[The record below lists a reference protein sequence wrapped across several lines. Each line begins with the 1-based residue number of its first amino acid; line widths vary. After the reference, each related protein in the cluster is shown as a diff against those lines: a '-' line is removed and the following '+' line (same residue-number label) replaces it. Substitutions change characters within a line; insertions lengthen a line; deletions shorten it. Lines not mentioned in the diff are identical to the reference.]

1 MYSRRTPDE
10 ALQVRHGTTMIRL
23 LRHTEY
29 QSIPIVIENEKGTER
44 QGKGWTSI
52 MTCQYGYIEGVQG
65 ADGDELDCFVG
76 PNASASRVYI
86 INQVKGNGHFD
97 EHKIMLGF
105 SSTGEAEGCYNAHY
119 PPSISRLQ
127 TITDMSMA
135 QFIRKLKTHRW
146 NNAV

>member
-1 MYSRRTPDE
+1 MYGRRTPDE
-10 ALQVRHGTTMIRL
+10 ALQVRHRTMTIRV

-44 QGKGWTSI
+44 Q
-52 MTCQYGYIEGVQG
+52 
-65 ADGDELDCFVG
+65 
-76 PNASASRVYI
+76 
-86 INQVKGNGHFD
+86 VKGKGHFD

>member
-10 ALQVRHGTTMIRL
+10 ALQVRHKTTMIRL

-29 QSIPIVIENEKGTER
+29 QSIPIV
-44 QGKGWTSI
+44 
-52 MTCQYGYIEGVQG
+52 IEGVQG

-119 PPSISRLQ
+119 PPSIGRLQ
-127 TITDMSMA
+127 TITDMSKA